1 MGTLRQFCYC
11 EHNED
16 SNGGGGIFGVV
27 WEPPLE
33 EAYPID
39 GCTAFTTEK

>member
-16 SNGGGGIFGVV
+16 SNGGGDLWGSMGTSLGRGV
-27 WEPPLE
+27 P
-33 EAYPID
+33 D
-39 GCTAFTTEK
+39 